1 LARLRAVRIYHTAL
15 PRRKRKLPPDEETA
29 KHSPTGGRRSDGR
42 LRPIVVR
49 AWFRFYAE
57 LNDFLPPERRQIA
70 FVHSVDRRSSVKD
83 AIESLGVPHTEI
95 DLILVDGRSVDFSY
109 LLQDGDRVSVYPVFE
124 ALDISP
130 VALVRPVPLREV
142 RFVLDTHL
150 GRLAAYLRLAGFDA
164 RWRSE
169 AGDAEL
175 AGISVEEKRILLTRD
190 HGLLK
195 RKVVTHGYFVRATRP
210 ADQLAEVLGRF
221 DLVRS
226 VVPFSRCLRCNGEI
240 ESAAPELAWSRLPP
254 RIRATHRE
262 FWRCRS
268 CGRVYWKGSHH
279 ARLARLVEAALA
291 AVGGRGENLV
301 P

>member
-1 LARLRAVRIYHTAL
+1 M
-15 PRRKRKLPPDEETA
+15 
-29 KHSPTGGRRSDGR
+29 
-42 LRPIVVR
+42 VR

-57 LNDFLPPERRQIA
+57 LNDFLAPDRRQIA
-70 FVHSVDRRSSVKD
+70 FLHSVDQRASIKD
-83 AIESLGVPHTEI
+83 VIESLGVPHTEI

-109 LLQDGDRVSVYPVFE
+109 PVQDGDRVSVYPVFE

-130 VALVRPVPLREV
+130 VALVRPLPLREV

-150 GRLAAYLRLAGFDA
+150 GRLAAYLRLAGFDTIC
-164 RWRSE
+164 RTDL
-169 AGDAEL
+169 GDAEL
-175 AGISVEEKRILLTRD
+175 AGISLREQRILLTRD

-195 RKVVTHGYFVRATRP
+195 RKVVTHGYFVRAMRP
-210 ADQLAEVLGRF
+210 ADQLVEVLGRF

-226 VVPFSRCLRCNGEI
+226 VAPFSRCLRCNGEI
-240 ESAAPELAWSRLPP
+240 ENAAPDLVWSRLPP

-268 CGRVYWKGSHH
+268 CGRAYWKGSHY
-279 ARLARLVEAALA
+279 ARLARLLDA
-291 AVGGRGENLV
+291 AVTSLGNRGGNLV

>member
-1 LARLRAVRIYHTAL
+1 M
-15 PRRKRKLPPDEETA
+15 
-29 KHSPTGGRRSDGR
+29 
-42 LRPIVVR
+42 VR

-57 LNDFLPPERRQIA
+57 LNDFLAPDRRQIA
-70 FVHSVDRRSSVKD
+70 FLHSVDQRASIKD
-83 AIESLGVPHTEI
+83 VIESLGVPHTEI

-109 LLQDGDRVSVYPVFE
+109 LVRDGDRVSVYPVFE

-130 VALVRPVPLREV
+130 VALVRPQPLREV

-150 GRLAAYLRLAGFDA
+150 GRLAAYLRLAGFDTIC
-164 RWRSE
+164 RPDL
-169 AGDAEL
+169 GDAEL
-175 AGISVEEKRILLTRD
+175 AGISLREQRILLTRD

-210 ADQLAEVLGRF
+210 ADQLVEVLGRF

-226 VVPFSRCLRCNGEI
+226 VAPFSRCLRCNGEI
-240 ESAAPELAWSRLPP
+240 ENAAPDLVWSRLPP

-268 CGRVYWKGSHH
+268 CGRAYWKGSHY
-279 ARLARLVEAALA
+279 ARLAGLLDA
-291 AVGGRGENLV
+291 AVTSLGNRGGNLV

>member
-1 LARLRAVRIYHTAL
+1 
-15 PRRKRKLPPDEETA
+15 
-29 KHSPTGGRRSDGR
+29 
-42 LRPIVVR
+42 VVH

-57 LNDFLPPERRQIA
+57 LNDFLAPERRQITFA
-70 FVHSVDRRSSVKD
+70 HAVDRRSSVKD
-83 AIESLGVPHTEI
+83 AIESLGVPHPEI

-109 LLQDGDRVSVYPVFE
+109 LIQDGDRISVYPVFE

-169 AGDAEL
+169 VGDAEL
-175 AGISVEEKRILLTRD
+175 AGISAEQRRILLTRD

-210 ADQLAEVLGRF
+210 ADQLVEVLGRF

-226 VVPFSRCLRCNGEI
+226 VAPFSRCLRCNGEI
-240 ESAAPELAWSRLPP
+240 ETASPEHVWDRLPP
-254 RIRATHRE
+254 RIRATYRE

-268 CGRVYWKGSHH
+268 CDRVYWKGSHH
-279 ARLARLVEAALA
+279 ARLARLVDAAIA
-291 AVGGRGENLV
+291 AVGSRSDT
-301 P
+301 PAP